1 MSAIIVLILRI
12 LLVACLYIF
21 LAVSFVI
28 LWRELIKTIELQK
41 SRAYPR
47 LDFDLNNG
55 AIMTFSQPEITIG
68 RGLDNDILLEDETV
82 SLNHARIY
90 LLNKSWMI
98 EDSQS
103 TNGTFLNDEILHL
116 AVILVDQDLIKVGEK
131 IIRVIFP
138 DNKSNR

>member
-1 MSAIIVLILRI
+1 
-12 LLVACLYIF
+12 
-21 LAVSFVI
+21 
-28 LWRELIKTIELQK
+28 
-41 SRAYPR
+41 
-47 LDFDLNNG
+47 
-55 AIMTFSQPEITIG
+55 MTFSQPEITIG

-138 DNKSNR
+138 DNESNR

>member
-28 LWRELIKTIELQK
+28 LWRDLIKTIELQK

-90 LLNKSWMI
+90 LFNKSWMI

-138 DNKSNR
+138 DNESNR

>member
-1 MSAIIVLILRI
+1 
-12 LLVACLYIF
+12 
-21 LAVSFVI
+21 
-28 LWRELIKTIELQK
+28 
-41 SRAYPR
+41 
-47 LDFDLNNG
+47 
-55 AIMTFSQPEITIG
+55 MTFSQPEITIG
-68 RGLDNDILLEDETV
+68 RGLNNDILLEDETV

-90 LLNKSWMI
+90 LFNKSWMI

>member
-28 LWRELIKTIELQK
+28 LWRDLIKTIELQK

-68 RGLDNDILLEDETV
+68 RGLNNDILLEDETV

-138 DNKSNR
+138 DNESNR